1 MRDGRTDSASRDL
14 RRRRAHAGL
23 PDEALQSPNALFRK
37 TRFSRA
43 FDSLAPHA
51 TRADA
56 QSRCHVRHDRGHAS
70 PRCRAL
76 VRVQQVRRPRRR
88 RAAGASA
95 GERLA
100 DRPKRRL
107 ARYFPAIALSGVAVP
122 RDRASAHLDASA
134 PSPTALVRSRL
145 TATERALRRPHTH
158 VRLRRDRRVV
168 RSPRRRTSPTT
179 SPSPSRSPSR
189 SRRTASTPLASS
201 WRRARRRSSR
211 CSRKRI

>member
-1 MRDGRTDSASRDL
+1 
-14 RRRRAHAGL
+14 
-23 PDEALQSPNALFRK
+23 
-37 TRFSRA
+37 
-43 FDSLAPHA
+43 
-51 TRADA
+51 
-56 QSRCHVRHDRGHAS
+56 V
-70 PRCRAL
+70 
-76 VRVQQVRRPRRR
+76 
-88 RAAGASA
+88 
-95 GERLA
+95 
-100 DRPKRRL
+100 
-107 ARYFPAIALSGVAVP
+107 
-122 RDRASAHLDASA
+122 

>member
-100 DRPKRRL
+100 DRPKRR
-107 ARYFPAIALSGVAVP
+107 FGEIFS
-122 RDRASAHLDASA
+122 RDRPFGRRRSARSRFGA
-134 PSPTALVRSRL
+134 PRRVRAFPRL
-145 TATERALRRPHTH
+145 TATERALLRPH
-158 VRLRRDRRVV
+158 RLRRDRRVV
-168 RSPRRRTSPTT
+168 RSLRRRTSPTT
-179 SPSPSRSPSR
+179 SPSPSRSPSL

>member
-1 MRDGRTDSASRDL
+1 MRDGLGETETRLAPAAAD
-14 RRRRAHAGL
+14 
-23 PDEALQSPNALFRK
+23 QSPNALFRT

-43 FDSLAPHA
+43 FDPLAPHA

-122 RDRASAHLDASA
+122 RDRASAHLDASV

-145 TATERALRRPHTH
+145 TATERALLRPH
-158 VRLRRDRRVV
+158 RLRRDRRVV

>member
-100 DRPKRRL
+100 DRPKRRFGEIFSRDRPFR
-107 ARYFPAIALSGVAVP
+107 ASPFRAIALRRTSTRP
-122 RDRASAHLDASA
+122 RL
-134 PSPTALVRSRL
+134 PTALVRSRL
-145 TATERALRRPHTH
+145 TATERALLRPH
-158 VRLRRDRRVV
+158 RLRRDRRVV

-179 SPSPSRSPSR
+179 SPSPSRSQSL
-189 SRRTASTPLASS
+189 SRRTASIPLASS

>member
-1 MRDGRTDSASRDL
+1 MLSDLPVAGRRTRLSKVQTRFFERPAFRARSTRSRHTRPAQTRRVGAMSAMTAGTLL
-14 RRRRAHAGL
+14 RAAARSFASNKSAGL
-23 PDEALQSPNALFRK
+23 AVA
-37 TRFSRA
+37 A
-43 FDSLAPHA
+43 
-51 TRADA
+51 
-56 QSRCHVRHDRGHAS
+56 
-70 PRCRAL
+70 
-76 VRVQQVRRPRRR
+76 QQVRPRANDSRIGR
-88 RAAGASA
+88 SAAS
-95 GERLA
+95 
-100 DRPKRRL
+100 

-201 WRRARRRSSR
+201 WKRARRRSSR